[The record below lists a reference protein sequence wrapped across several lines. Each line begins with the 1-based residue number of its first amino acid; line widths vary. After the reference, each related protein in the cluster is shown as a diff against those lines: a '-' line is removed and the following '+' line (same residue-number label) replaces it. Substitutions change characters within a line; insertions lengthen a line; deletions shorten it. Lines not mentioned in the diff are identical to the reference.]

1 MLDPDEWHAL
11 SPHLD
16 KALGMNDEERSIWLS
31 WLHSR
36 NPDVALQLEALLYE
50 HSVLTEEGFL
60 ERRSVELPGAST
72 LADQTVGVYRLLSQV
87 GHGGMS
93 SVWLAE
99 RADGRFERQVVVKFL
114 NIALMG
120 KVGEERF
127 KREGRILG
135 LLIHPHIAELI
146 DAGVS
151 QTGNHILFLSM
162 SRASTLTV
170 TAIIMG
176 STRRGASDYSSMSW
190 RR

>member
-16 KALGMNDEERSIWLS
+16 KALEMNDEERSIWLS

-36 NPDVALQLEALLYE
+36 DPEVALQLEALLYE
-50 HSVLTEEGFL
+50 HRVLAEEGIL
-60 ERRSVELPGAST
+60 ERRSVELPSAST

-99 RADGRFERQVVVKFL
+99 RADGRFERQVGVKFL

-127 KREGRILG
+127 KAADARLTFCACVDRNGYLPVHNAIYSKPQRTGDLAWNTANSACGSALGR
-135 LLIHPHIAELI
+135 
-146 DAGVS
+146 
-151 QTGNHILFLSM
+151 
-162 SRASTLTV
+162 LTP
-170 TAIIMG
+170 
-176 STRRGASDYSSMSW
+176 S
-190 RR
+190 